1 MIRFTRS
8 QVQPIG
14 LDIGFD
20 SIKMLQLETV
30 GQSLSVVA
38 AARQQF
44 PEDVRSQPQLRM
56 PLAVDMIRKMLR
68 QGGFVGREVVTSLPR
83 EIVHVK
89 NLRLPMIPPHELAG
103 AVEFEARNIFTFD
116 TDNAHVEHC
125 VAGEVRQGAD
135 VRQELI
141 VLAAR
146 NEDVNDFL
154 EQLHRSGA
162 VVASLDIEPFALY
175 RTVERFI
182 RRREDEADVHVL
194 VDIGSRRSQVVIGRG
209 REISFLKPI
218 EIGSRHM
225 LDAVS
230 EKLGIT
236 FDEARA
242 LRRRLAEA
250 GPVDPA
256 EAAKNDPVRQA
267 VFDAGRSVME
277 DLGREISL
285 CLRYFSVTFRGQ
297 RPDKVRL
304 VGGEACDPQL
314 HSVLN
319 TALPI
324 PVEPSRPLFSVDT
337 SRMKPSD
344 RRGMMCEWSLALGL
358 GLRKAAVT
366 FGPRDGKPRDPF
378 APRED
383 LIPLASKAEVVD
395 LNAAVSA
402 ASAGAPAGVTAIAA
416 ERAATAATRRP
427 PAAHDAPGE
436 RDDAGGRASQARP
449 LNGTSPESQEVAR
462 A

>member
-1 MIRFTRS
+1 MIRLTRS

-14 LDIGFD
+14 IDIGFD
-20 SIKMLQLETV
+20 SIKMLQLEAV
-30 GQSLSVVA
+30 GQSLAVVA

-44 PEDVRSQPQLRM
+44 PEEVRTQPELRM

-68 QGGFVGREVVTSLPR
+68 QGGFVGREIVTSLPR

-116 TDNAHVEHC
+116 TDKAHVDYC
-125 VAGEVRQGAD
+125 VAGEVRQGAE

-162 VVASLDIEPFALY
+162 IVASLDVEPFALY

-194 VDIGSRRSQVVIGRG
+194 LDVGARRSQVVIGRG

-218 EIGSRHM
+218 DIGSRHM
-225 LDAVS
+225 LEAVS
-230 EKLGIT
+230 AKLGIT
-236 FDEARA
+236 VEEARA

-250 GPVDPA
+250 GPADPA
-256 EAAKNDPVRQA
+256 EAAKSDPVRQA
-267 VFDAGRSVME
+267 VFDASRSIME

-304 VGGEACDPQL
+304 IGGEASDPQL
-314 HSVLN
+314 QAVLN

-324 PVEPSRPLFSVDT
+324 PVETSRPLFSVDT
-337 SRMKPSD
+337 SRMKPLD
-344 RRGMMCEWSLALGL
+344 RRGMMCEWTLALGL
-358 GLRKAAVT
+358 GLRFATGT
-366 FGPRDGKPRDPF
+366 FGPRDGKPRDPY

-383 LIPLASKAEVVD
+383 LYPLAPKGEVVD
-395 LNAAVSA
+395 LNAAISA
-402 ASAGAPAGVTAIAA
+402 AAPAGVATTGSTSAIVA

-427 PAAHDAPGE
+427 PGQPAA
-436 RDDAGGRASQARP
+436 
-449 LNGTSPESQEVAR
+449 QEVAR

>member
-1 MIRFTRS
+1 MIRLTRS

-20 SIKMLQLETV
+20 SIKMLQLEAL

-44 PEDVRSQPQLRM
+44 PEEVRTQPELRL

-68 QGGFVGREVVTSLPR
+68 QGGFIGRDIVTSLPR

-89 NLRLPMIPPHELAG
+89 NLRLPTIPPHELAA
-103 AVEFEARNIFTFD
+103 AVAFEARNIFAFD
-116 TDNAHVEHC
+116 TEKAHVDYC
-125 VAGEVRQGAD
+125 VAGEVRQGAE

-141 VLAAR
+141 VLAAQDG
-146 NEDVNDFL
+146 DVNDFL

-162 VVASLDIEPFALY
+162 IVMSLDVEPFALY

-182 RRREDEADVHVL
+182 RRREDEGDVHVI
-194 VDIGSRRSQVVIGRG
+194 VDIGARRSQVVIGRG
-209 REISFLKPI
+209 REISFLKTI

-225 LDAVS
+225 LEAVS
-230 EKLGIT
+230 AKLGIT
-236 FDEARA
+236 IDEARA

-256 EAAKNDPVRQA
+256 DAAKSDPVRQA
-267 VFDAGRSVME
+267 VFDASRSIME

-297 RPDKVRL
+297 RPEKVRL
-304 VGGEACDPQL
+304 VGGEASDPQL
-314 HSVLN
+314 HAVLN

-324 PVEPSRPLFSVDT
+324 PVETSRPLFSVDT

-344 RRGMMCEWSLALGL
+344 RRGMMCEWTLALGL
-358 GLRKAAVT
+358 GLRFATGT

-383 LIPLASKAEVVD
+383 LIPLAPKGEVVD
-395 LNAAVSA
+395 LNAAMSA
-402 ASAGAPAGVTAIAA
+402 VAPAGPTNAAPMSAIAA
-416 ERAATAATRRP
+416 ERAAAAATRRP
-427 PAAHDAPGE
+427 P
-436 RDDAGGRASQARP
+436 
-449 LNGTSPESQEVAR
+449 QEVAR

>member
-1 MIRFTRS
+1 MIRLTRS

-14 LDIGFD
+14 IDIGFD
-20 SIKMLQLETV
+20 SIKMLQLEAV

-44 PEDVRSQPQLRM
+44 PEEVRTQPELRM

-68 QGGFVGREVVTSLPR
+68 QGGFVGREIVTSLPR

-89 NLRLPMIPPHELAG
+89 NLRLPIIPPHELAG
-103 AVEFEARNIFTFD
+103 AVEFEARNIFSFD
-116 TDNAHVEHC
+116 TDHAHVDYC
-125 VAGEVRQGAD
+125 VAGEVRQGAE

-141 VLAAR
+141 VLAAQDG
-146 NEDVNDFL
+146 DVNDFL

-162 VVASLDIEPFALY
+162 IVMSLDVEPFALY

-182 RRREDEADVHVL
+182 RRREDEGDVHVI
-194 VDIGSRRSQVVIGRG
+194 VDIGARRSQVVIGRG
-209 REISFLKPI
+209 REISFLKTI

-225 LDAVS
+225 LEAVS
-230 EKLGIT
+230 AKLGIT
-236 FDEARA
+236 IDEARA

-256 EAAKNDPVRQA
+256 DAAKSDPVRQA
-267 VFDAGRSVME
+267 VFDASRSIME

-304 VGGEACDPQL
+304 VGGEASDPQL
-314 HSVLN
+314 HAVLN

-324 PVEPSRPLFSVDT
+324 PVETSLPLFSVDT

-344 RRGMMCEWSLALGL
+344 RRGMMCEWTLALGL
-358 GLRKAAVT
+358 GLRFATGT

-383 LIPLASKAEVVD
+383 LIPLAPKGEVVD
-395 LNAAVSA
+395 LNAAMSA
-402 ASAGAPAGVTAIAA
+402 VAPAGPTNAAPMSAIAA
-416 ERAATAATRRP
+416 ERAAAAATRRP
-427 PAAHDAPGE
+427 P
-436 RDDAGGRASQARP
+436 
-449 LNGTSPESQEVAR
+449 QEVAR

>member
-1 MIRFTRS
+1 MIRLTRS

-20 SIKMLQLETV
+20 SIKMLQLEAL
-30 GQSLSVVA
+30 GQTLSVVA

-44 PEDVRSQPQLRM
+44 PEEVRTQPELRL

-68 QGGFVGREVVTSLPR
+68 QGGFVGRDIVTSLPR

-89 NLRLPMIPPHELAG
+89 NLRLPTIPPHELAA
-103 AVEFEARNIFTFD
+103 AVAFEARNIFAFD
-116 TDNAHVEHC
+116 TDKAHVDYC
-125 VAGEVRQGAD
+125 VAGEVRQGAE

-141 VLAAR
+141 VLAAQDG
-146 NEDVNDFL
+146 DVNDFL

-162 VVASLDIEPFALY
+162 TVMSLDVEPFALY

-182 RRREDEADVHVL
+182 RRREDEGDVHVL
-194 VDIGSRRSQVVIGRG
+194 VDIGARRSQVVIGRG
-209 REISFLKPI
+209 REISFLKTI

-225 LDAVS
+225 LEAVS
-230 EKLGIT
+230 AKLGIT
-236 FDEARA
+236 IDEARA

-256 EAAKNDPVRQA
+256 NAAKSDPVRQA
-267 VFDAGRSVME
+267 VFDASRSIME

-297 RPDKVRL
+297 RPEKVRL
-304 VGGEACDPQL
+304 VGGEASDPQL
-314 HSVLN
+314 HAVLN

-324 PVEPSRPLFSVDT
+324 PVETSRPLFSVDT

-344 RRGMMCEWSLALGL
+344 RRGMMCEWTLALGL
-358 GLRKAAVT
+358 GLRFTTGT

-378 APRED
+378 DPRED
-383 LIPLASKAEVVD
+383 LTLPTPKGEVVD
-395 LNAAVSA
+395 LNAAMSA
-402 ASAGAPAGVTAIAA
+402 VAPAGPANASPMSAIAA
-416 ERAATAATRRP
+416 ERAAAAAMRRP
-427 PAAHDAPGE
+427 PP
-436 RDDAGGRASQARP
+436 
-449 LNGTSPESQEVAR
+449 QEVAR

>member
-1 MIRFTRS
+1 MIRLTRS

-20 SIKMLQLETV
+20 SIKMLQLEAL

-44 PEDVRSQPQLRM
+44 PEEVRTQPELRL

-68 QGGFVGREVVTSLPR
+68 QGGFVGRDIVTSLPR

-89 NLRLPMIPPHELAG
+89 NLRLPTIPPHELAA
-103 AVEFEARNIFTFD
+103 AVEFEARNIFAFD
-116 TDNAHVEHC
+116 TEKAHVDYC
-125 VAGEVRQGAD
+125 VAGEVRQGAE

-141 VLAAR
+141 VLAAQDG
-146 NEDVNDFL
+146 DVNDFL

-162 VVASLDIEPFALY
+162 IVMSLDVEPFALY

-182 RRREDEADVHVL
+182 RRREDEGDVHVL
-194 VDIGSRRSQVVIGRG
+194 VDVGARRSQVVIGRG
-209 REISFLKPI
+209 REISFLKTI

-225 LDAVS
+225 LEAVS
-230 EKLGIT
+230 VKLGIT
-236 FDEARA
+236 IDEARA

-256 EAAKNDPVRQA
+256 DAAKSDPVRQA
-267 VFDAGRSVME
+267 VFDASRSIME

-297 RPDKVRL
+297 RPEKVRL
-304 VGGEACDPQL
+304 VGGEASDPQL
-314 HSVLN
+314 HAVLN

-324 PVEPSRPLFSVDT
+324 PVETSRPLFSVDT

-344 RRGMMCEWSLALGL
+344 RRGMMCEWTLALGL
-358 GLRKAAVT
+358 GLRFATGT

-378 APRED
+378 DPRED
-383 LIPLASKAEVVD
+383 LTLPAPKGEVVD
-395 LNAAVSA
+395 LNAAMSA
-402 ASAGAPAGVTAIAA
+402 VAPAGPASAAPMSAIAA
-416 ERAATAATRRP
+416 ERAAASAMRRP
-427 PAAHDAPGE
+427 P
-436 RDDAGGRASQARP
+436 
-449 LNGTSPESQEVAR
+449 QEVAR

>member
-1 MIRFTRS
+1 MIRLTRS
-8 QVQPIG
+8 QIQPIG

-30 GQSLSVVA
+30 GQSLSVIA
-38 AARQQF
+38 AARQQL
-44 PEDVRSQPQLRM
+44 PEDVRAQPQLRM

-68 QGGFVGREVVTSLPR
+68 QGGFIGRQVITSLPR

-89 NLRLPMIPPHELAG
+89 NLRLPMIPPHELA
-103 AVEFEARNIFTFD
+103 AAIEFEARNIFPFD
-116 TDNAHVEHC
+116 TDQAHVEHC
-125 VAGEVRQGAD
+125 MAGEVRQGAD

-146 NEDVNDFL
+146 NADVNDFV
-154 EQLHRSGA
+154 EQLHCSGA
-162 VVASLDIEPFALY
+162 VIASLDVEPFALY
-175 RTVERFI
+175 RTIERFI

-194 VDIGSRRSQVVIGRG
+194 VDVGARRSQVIIGRG

-225 LDAVS
+225 HEAVS
-230 EKLGIT
+230 AKLGIT

-250 GPVDPA
+250 GPLDPI
-256 EAAKNDPVRQA
+256 EAAKSDPVRQA
-267 VFDAGRSVME
+267 VFDAGRSAME

-297 RPDKVRL
+297 RPEKVRL

-324 PVEPSRPLFSVDT
+324 PVEASRPLFSVDT
-337 SRMKPSD
+337 SRMKASE
-344 RRGMMCEWSLALGL
+344 RRGTMSEWSLALGL
-358 GLRKAAVT
+358 GLRQAMGT
-366 FGPRDGKPRDPF
+366 FGARDGKPRDPF
-378 APRED
+378 ALRED
-383 LIPLASKAEVVD
+383 LIPLAPKGEVVD

-402 ASAGAPAGVTAIAA
+402 TSAGSPAGATAIAA

-427 PAAHDAPGE
+427 PVAP
-436 RDDAGGRASQARP
+436 P
-449 LNGTSPESQEVAR
+449 PQEVAR

>member
-1 MIRFTRS
+1 MIRLTRS

-20 SIKMLQLETV
+20 SIKMLQLEAL
-30 GQSLSVVA
+30 GQTLSVVA

-44 PEDVRSQPQLRM
+44 PEEVRTQPELRL

-68 QGGFVGREVVTSLPR
+68 QGGFVGRDIVTSLPR

-89 NLRLPMIPPHELAG
+89 NLRLPTIPPHELAA
-103 AVEFEARNIFTFD
+103 AVAFEARNIFAFD
-116 TDNAHVEHC
+116 TDKAHVDYC
-125 VAGEVRQGAD
+125 VAGEVRQGAE

-141 VLAAR
+141 VLAAQDG
-146 NEDVNDFL
+146 DVNDFL

-162 VVASLDIEPFALY
+162 IVMSLDVEPFALY

-182 RRREDEADVHVL
+182 RRREDEGDVHVL
-194 VDIGSRRSQVVIGRG
+194 VDIGARRSQVVIGRG
-209 REISFLKPI
+209 REISFLKTI

-225 LDAVS
+225 LEAVS
-230 EKLGIT
+230 AKLGIT
-236 FDEARA
+236 IDEARA

-256 EAAKNDPVRQA
+256 DAAKSDPVRQA
-267 VFDAGRSVME
+267 VFDASRSIME

-297 RPDKVRL
+297 RPEKVRL
-304 VGGEACDPQL
+304 VGGEASDPQL
-314 HSVLN
+314 HAVLN

-324 PVEPSRPLFSVDT
+324 PVETSRPLFSVDT

-344 RRGMMCEWSLALGL
+344 RRGMMCEWTLALGL
-358 GLRKAAVT
+358 GLRFTTGT

-378 APRED
+378 DPRED
-383 LIPLASKAEVVD
+383 LTLPTPKGEVVD
-395 LNAAVSA
+395 LNAAMSA
-402 ASAGAPAGVTAIAA
+402 VAPAGPANASPMSAIAA
-416 ERAATAATRRP
+416 ERAAAAAMRRP
-427 PAAHDAPGE
+427 PP
-436 RDDAGGRASQARP
+436 
-449 LNGTSPESQEVAR
+449 QEVAR

>member
-1 MIRFTRS
+1 MIRLTRS

-20 SIKMLQLETV
+20 SIKMLQLEALE
-30 GQSLSVVA
+30 QSLSVVA

-44 PEDVRSQPQLRM
+44 PEEVRTQPELRL
-56 PLAVDMIRKMLR
+56 PVAVDMIRKMLR
-68 QGGFVGREVVTSLPR
+68 QGGFVGRDVVTSLPR

-89 NLRLPMIPPHELAG
+89 NLRLPTIPPHELAA
-103 AVEFEARNIFTFD
+103 AVEFEARNIFAFD
-116 TDNAHVEHC
+116 TDKAHVDYC
-125 VAGEVRQGAD
+125 VAGEVRQGSE

-141 VLAAR
+141 VLAAQDG
-146 NEDVNDFL
+146 DVNDFL

-162 VVASLDIEPFALY
+162 TVLSLDVEPFALY

-182 RRREDEADVHVL
+182 RRREDEGDVHVL
-194 VDIGSRRSQVVIGRG
+194 VDVGARRSQVVIGRG
-209 REISFLKPI
+209 REISFLKTI

-225 LDAVS
+225 LEAVS
-230 EKLGIT
+230 AKLGIT
-236 FDEARA
+236 IDEARA

-256 EAAKNDPVRQA
+256 DAAKSDPVRQA
-267 VFDAGRSVME
+267 VFDASRSIME

-297 RPDKVRL
+297 RPEKVRL
-304 VGGEACDPQL
+304 VGGEAADPQL
-314 HSVLN
+314 HAVLN

-324 PVEPSRPLFSVDT
+324 PVETSRPLFSVDT

-344 RRGMMCEWSLALGL
+344 RRGMMCEWTLALGL
-358 GLRKAAVT
+358 GLRFATGT

-383 LIPLASKAEVVD
+383 LIPLAPKGEVVD
-395 LNAAVSA
+395 LNAAMSA
-402 ASAGAPAGVTAIAA
+402 VAPAGPANAAPMSAIAA
-416 ERAATAATRRP
+416 ERAAAAATRRP
-427 PAAHDAPGE
+427 P
-436 RDDAGGRASQARP
+436 
-449 LNGTSPESQEVAR
+449 QEVAR

>member
-1 MIRFTRS
+1 
-8 QVQPIG
+8 
-14 LDIGFD
+14 
-20 SIKMLQLETV
+20 
-30 GQSLSVVA
+30 
-38 AARQQF
+38 
-44 PEDVRSQPQLRM
+44 
-56 PLAVDMIRKMLR
+56 MIRKLLR
-68 QGGFVGREVVTSLPR
+68 QGGFVGRELVACLPR

-103 AVEFEARNIFTFD
+103 AVEFEAHNIFTFD
-116 TDNAHVEHC
+116 TDKAHVEHC
-125 VAGEVRQGAD
+125 IAGEVRQGAD
-135 VRQELI
+135 VKQELI

-146 NEDVNDFL
+146 DEDVNDYL

-162 VVASLDIEPFALY
+162 VVVSLDVEPFALY

-182 RRREDEADVHVL
+182 RRREDESDVHVL
-194 VDIGSRRSQVVIGRG
+194 VDVGARRSQVVIGRG

-225 LDAVS
+225 LEAVS
-230 EKLGIT
+230 GKLGIT

-256 EAAKNDPVRQA
+256 EAAKSDPVRRA
-267 VFDAGRSVME
+267 VFDASRSIME

-314 HSVLN
+314 HNVLN
-319 TALPI
+319 AALPI
-324 PVEPSRPLFSVDT
+324 PVETSRPLFSVDT
-337 SRMKPSD
+337 SRMKASD

-358 GLRKAAVT
+358 GMRLTSGT

-383 LIPLASKAEVVD
+383 LIPLAPKAEVVD
-395 LNAAVSA
+395 LNAAVNATSA
-402 ASAGAPAGVTAIAA
+402 AVPVGVSALAA

-427 PAAHDAPGE
+427 PA
-436 RDDAGGRASQARP
+436 
-449 LNGTSPESQEVAR
+449 QEVGGA
-462 A
+462 

>member
-1 MIRFTRS
+1 MIRFTQS
-8 QVQPIG
+8 HVLPIG

-30 GQSLSVVA
+30 GQSLAVVA

-44 PEDVRSQPQLRM
+44 PEEVRTQPQLRL

-68 QGGFVGREVVTSLPR
+68 SGGFAGRRVVTALPR
-83 EIVHVK
+83 EVVHVK
-89 NLRLPMIPPHELAG
+89 NLRLPMIPPHELAA

-116 TDNAHVEHC
+116 TDKSRVEFC
-125 VAGEVRQGAD
+125 TAGEVRQGSEA
-135 VRQELI
+135 RQEVI

-146 NEDVNDFL
+146 DEDVSDFL

-162 VVASLDIEPFALY
+162 IVASLDAEPFALY
-175 RTVERFI
+175 RTIERFI
-182 RRREDEADVHVL
+182 RRRQDEADVHVL
-194 VDIGSRRSQVVIGRG
+194 VDVGARRSQVVIGRG

-225 LDAVS
+225 LEAVA

-242 LRRRLAEA
+242 LRRRLAETGAAEQVEGGA
-250 GPVDPA
+250 GA
-256 EAAKNDPVRQA
+256 TAKNDPVRQA
-267 VFDAGRSVME
+267 VFDASRSIME

-297 RPDKVRL
+297 RPERVRL

-314 HSVLN
+314 HAVLN

-337 SRMKPSD
+337 SRIKPVD
-344 RRGMMCEWSLALGL
+344 RRGMMCEWALALGL
-358 GLRKAAVT
+358 SLRMTNGT

-383 LIPLASKAEVVD
+383 LIPLAPKAEVVD
-395 LNAAVSA
+395 LNAAISA
-402 ASAGAPAGVTAIAA
+402 TTAGTGAGTIAA
-416 ERAATAATRRP
+416 ERAAAAANRRP
-427 PAAHDAPGE
+427 P
-436 RDDAGGRASQARP
+436 
-449 LNGTSPESQEVAR
+449 QEVAR

>member
-1 MIRFTRS
+1 MIRFTQS
-8 QVQPIG
+8 HVLPIG

-30 GQSLSVVA
+30 GQSLAVVA

-44 PEDVRSQPQLRM
+44 PEEVRTQPQLRL

-68 QGGFVGREVVTSLPR
+68 SGGFVGRQVVTSLPR

-89 NLRLPMIPPHELAG
+89 NLRLPMIPPHELAA

-116 TDNAHVEHC
+116 TDKARVEFC
-125 VAGEVRQGAD
+125 PAGEVRQGTE
-135 VRQELI
+135 VRQEVI

-146 NEDVNDFL
+146 DEDVNDFL

-162 VVASLDIEPFALY
+162 IVASLDAEPFALY

-182 RRREDEADVHVL
+182 RRREDESDVHVL
-194 VDIGSRRSQVVIGRG
+194 VDVGARRSQVVIGRG

-225 LDAVS
+225 LEAVS

-242 LRRRLAEA
+242 LRRRLAETGA
-250 GPVDPA
+250 G
-256 EAAKNDPVRQA
+256 EQGEGGAKNEPVRQA
-267 VFDAGRSVME
+267 VFDASRSIME

-297 RPDKVRL
+297 RPERVRL

-314 HSVLN
+314 HAVLN

-337 SRMKPSD
+337 SRIKPVD
-344 RRGMMCEWSLALGL
+344 RRGMMCEWTLALGL
-358 GLRKAAVT
+358 ALRMTNGT

-383 LIPLASKAEVVD
+383 LIPLAPKAEVVD
-395 LNAAVSA
+395 LNAAISA
-402 ASAGAPAGVTAIAA
+402 TTAGGTATATAAPGTIAA
-416 ERAATAATRRP
+416 ERAAAAANRRP
-427 PAAHDAPGE
+427 P
-436 RDDAGGRASQARP
+436 
-449 LNGTSPESQEVAR
+449 QEVAR

>member
-1 MIRFTRS
+1 MIRLTRS

-20 SIKMLQLETV
+20 SIKMLQLEAL
-30 GQSLSVVA
+30 GQTLSVVA

-44 PEDVRSQPQLRM
+44 PEEVRTQPELRL

-68 QGGFVGREVVTSLPR
+68 QGGFVGRDIVTSLPR

-89 NLRLPMIPPHELAG
+89 NLRLPTIPPHELAA
-103 AVEFEARNIFTFD
+103 AVAFEARNIFAFD
-116 TDNAHVEHC
+116 TDKAHVDYC
-125 VAGEVRQGAD
+125 VAGEVRQGAE

-141 VLAAR
+141 VLAAQDG
-146 NEDVNDFL
+146 DVNDFL

-162 VVASLDIEPFALY
+162 IVMSLDVEPFALY

-182 RRREDEADVHVL
+182 RRREDEGDVHVL
-194 VDIGSRRSQVVIGRG
+194 VDIGARRSQVVIGRG
-209 REISFLKPI
+209 REISFLKTI

-225 LDAVS
+225 LEAVS
-230 EKLGIT
+230 AKLGIT
-236 FDEARA
+236 IDEARA

-256 EAAKNDPVRQA
+256 DAAKSDPVRQA
-267 VFDAGRSVME
+267 VFDASRSIME

-297 RPDKVRL
+297 RPEKVRL
-304 VGGEACDPQL
+304 VGGEASDPQL
-314 HSVLN
+314 HAVLN

-324 PVEPSRPLFSVDT
+324 PVETSRPLFSVDS

-344 RRGMMCEWSLALGL
+344 RRGMMCEWTLALGL
-358 GLRKAAVT
+358 GLRFTTGT

-378 APRED
+378 DPRED
-383 LIPLASKAEVVD
+383 LTLPTPKGEVVD
-395 LNAAVSA
+395 LNAAMSA
-402 ASAGAPAGVTAIAA
+402 VAPAGPANASPMSAIAA
-416 ERAATAATRRP
+416 ERAAAAATRRP
-427 PAAHDAPGE
+427 PP
-436 RDDAGGRASQARP
+436 
-449 LNGTSPESQEVAR
+449 QEVAR